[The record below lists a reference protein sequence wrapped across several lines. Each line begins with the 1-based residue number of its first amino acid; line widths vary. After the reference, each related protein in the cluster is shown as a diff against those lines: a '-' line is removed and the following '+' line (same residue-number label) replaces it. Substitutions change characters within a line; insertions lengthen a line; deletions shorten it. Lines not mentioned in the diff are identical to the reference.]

1 MTKPINKIN
10 VITLGCSKNLVDS
23 EVLLK
28 QLNVGNFI
36 VEHDSEKTDAQTV
49 IINTC
54 GFIRDAKEESIE
66 TILRF
71 ARAREKGEIQNLYV
85 IGCLSERYK
94 EELKNEIPD
103 VDRYFG
109 VNNLEQIVTS
119 LGIEYRK
126 ELLGERKLVTPG
138 HYAYLKIAEGCDRKC
153 AFCSIPLIRGRHK
166 SRTIGSLVNEAVLL
180 VSQGVKELI
189 LISQDL
195 SYYGLDIY
203 NRQRLGDLISR
214 LSEVPGVEWIRLH
227 YLFPANFP
235 ADILPLIREKENI
248 CSYLDIPF
256 QHIADNVL
264 KIMRRGISGKES
276 YDLINMIRKEVP
288 GITLR
293 TTLLTGHPGESEK
306 NFTELKEF
314 ISDVRFDRLGIFP
327 YSHEEGTYS
336 FKHYRDEIPEMIKMQ
351 RAEEIMTIQESIS
364 NKLNKKKIGNKYK
377 VIIDRQEGDYFV
389 GRTEFDSPEV
399 DQEVLIKPAQGM
411 ITGEFCNVIIT
422 GYDNFD
428 LYGRSH

>member
-10 VITLGCSKNLVDS
+10 VITLGCSKNIVDS

-28 QLNVGNFI
+28 QLDAGNLI
-36 VEHDSEKTDAQTV
+36 VEHDSETTDAQTV

-66 TILRF
+66 TILRY

-94 EELKNEIPD
+94 EELKNEIPE

-109 VNNLEQIVTS
+109 VNNLEQIVKS
-119 LGIEYRK
+119 LGTEYRK
-126 ELLGERKLVTPG
+126 ELLGERNLVTPG

-153 AFCSIPLIRGRHK
+153 SFCSIPLIRGIHK
-166 SRTIGSLVNEAVLL
+166 SRTIESLVNEAVFLAK
-180 VSQGVKELI
+180 QGVKELI

-203 NRQRLGDLISR
+203 REQRLKDLIDQ
-214 LSEVPGVEWIRLH
+214 LSEVPGIEWIRLH

-235 ADILPLIREKENI
+235 ADILPVIQNKENI
-248 CSYLDIPF
+248 CNYLDIPF
-256 QHIADNVL
+256 QHIADPVL
-264 KIMRRGISGKES
+264 KAMRRGISGKET
-276 YDLINMIRKEVP
+276 YELINRIREEVP
-288 GITLR
+288 GIALR
-293 TTLLTGHPGESEK
+293 TTLLTGYPGENEK
-306 NFTELKEF
+306 DFAELKEF
-314 ISDVRFDRLGIFP
+314 ISEVRFDRLGVFT

-336 FKHYRDEIPEMIKMQ
+336 FKHNNDDIPKEIKMQ

-364 NKLNKKKIGNKYK
+364 SKLNMGIIGNKYK
-377 VIIDRQEGDYFV
+377 VIIDRHEGDYFV

-399 DQEVLIKPAQGM
+399 DQEVLIKPAKGL

-428 LYGRSH
+428 LYGKVW

>member
-1 MTKPINKIN
+1 MLKPINKIN

-28 QLNVGNFI
+28 QLYVGNFI

-71 ARAREKGEIQNLYV
+71 ARAREKGEIRNLYV

-153 AFCSIPLIRGRHK
+153 AFCSIPLIRGKHK
-166 SRTIGSLVNEAVLL
+166 SRTIESLVNEAVLL
-180 VSQGVKELI
+180 VRQGVKELI

-214 LSEVPGVEWIRLH
+214 LSEVRGVEWIRLH

-235 ADILPLIREKENI
+235 ADILPVIRDKENI

-276 YDLINMIRKEVP
+276 YDLINMVRKEVP

-306 NFTELKEF
+306 NFAELKEF
-314 ISDVRFDRLGIFP
+314 VSDVRFDRLGIFP

-336 FKHYRDEIPEMIKMQ
+336 FKNYRDEITEMIKMQ

-364 NKLNKKKIGNKYK
+364 NKLNKKKIGNEYK
-377 VIIDRQEGDYFV
+377 VIIDRKEEDYFV
-389 GRTEFDSPEV
+389 GRTESDSPEV
-399 DQEVLIKPAQGM
+399 DQEVLIEPAPGL
-411 ITGEFCNVIIT
+411 ITGGFCNVIIT

-428 LYGRSH
+428 LYGKSH

>member
-1 MTKPINKIN
+1 MTKPVNKIN

-28 QLNVGNFI
+28 QLYVGNFI

-71 ARAREKGEIQNLYV
+71 ARAREKGEIRNLYV

-109 VNNLEQIVTS
+109 VNNIEQIVTS

-153 AFCSIPLIRGRHK
+153 AFCSIPLIRGKHK
-166 SRTIGSLVNEAVLL
+166 SRTIESLVNEAVLL

-214 LSEVPGVEWIRLH
+214 LSEVRGVEWIRLH

-235 ADILPLIREKENI
+235 ADILPVIRDKENI

-276 YDLINMIRKEVP
+276 YDLINMVRKEVP

-306 NFTELKEF
+306 NFAELKEF
-314 ISDVRFDRLGIFP
+314 VSDVRFDRLGIFP

-336 FKHYRDEIPEMIKMQ
+336 FKNYRDEIPEMIKMQ

-364 NKLNKKKIGNKYK
+364 NKLNKKKIGNEYK
-377 VIIDRQEGDYFV
+377 VIIDRKEEDYFV
-389 GRTEFDSPEV
+389 GRTESDSPEV
-399 DQEVLIKPAQGM
+399 DQEVLIEPVPGL

-428 LYGRSH
+428 LYGKSH

>member
-1 MTKPINKIN
+1 MIKPINKIN
-10 VITLGCSKNLVDS
+10 VITLGCSKNIVDS

-28 QLNVGNFI
+28 QLDAGNLI
-36 VEHDSEKTDAQTV
+36 VEHDSETTDAQTV

-54 GFIRDAKEESIE
+54 GFIQDAKEESIE
-66 TILRF
+66 TILQY
-71 ARAREKGEIQNLYV
+71 ARAREKGQIQNLYV

-94 EELKNEIPD
+94 EELKNEIPE

-109 VNNLEQIVTS
+109 VNNLEQIVKS

-126 ELLGERKLVTPG
+126 ELLGERNLVTPG

-153 AFCSIPLIRGRHK
+153 SFCSIPLIRGIHK
-166 SRTIGSLVNEAVLL
+166 SRTIESLVNEAAYLAK
-180 VSQGVKELI
+180 QGVKELI

-203 NRQRLGDLISR
+203 REQRLKDLIDQ
-214 LSEVPGVEWIRLH
+214 LSEVPGIEWIRLH

-235 ADILPLIREKENI
+235 ADILPVIQNKENI
-248 CSYLDIPF
+248 CNYLDIPF
-256 QHIADNVL
+256 QHIADPVL
-264 KIMRRGISGKES
+264 KAMRRGISGKET
-276 YDLINMIRKEVP
+276 YELINRIREEVP
-288 GITLR
+288 GIALR
-293 TTLLTGHPGESEK
+293 TTLLTGYPGENEK
-306 NFTELKEF
+306 DFAELKEF
-314 ISDVRFDRLGIFP
+314 ISEVRFDRLGVFT

-336 FKHYRDEIPEMIKMQ
+336 FKNNKDDIPKEIKIQ

-364 NKLNKKKIGNKYK
+364 GKLNKEKIGYIYK

-399 DQEVLIKPAQGM
+399 DQEVLIKPAKGL
-411 ITGEFCNVIIT
+411 ITGEFCNAIIT

-428 LYGRSH
+428 LYGRRS

>member
-10 VITLGCSKNLVDS
+10 VITLGCSKNIVDS

-28 QLNVGNFI
+28 QLDAGNLI
-36 VEHDSEKTDAQTV
+36 VEHDSETTDAQTV

-54 GFIRDAKEESIE
+54 GFISDAKEESIE
-66 TILRF
+66 TILRY

-94 EELKNEIPD
+94 EELKNEIPE

-109 VNNLEQIVTS
+109 VNNLEQIVKS
-119 LGIEYRK
+119 LGTEYRK
-126 ELLGERKLVTPG
+126 ELLGERNLVTPG

-153 AFCSIPLIRGRHK
+153 SFCSIPLIRGIHK
-166 SRTIGSLVNEAVLL
+166 SRTIESLVNETIFLAEH
-180 VSQGVKELI
+180 GVKELI

-203 NRQRLGDLISR
+203 REQRLKDLIDQ
-214 LSEVPGVEWIRLH
+214 LSEVPGIEWIRLH

-235 ADILPLIREKENI
+235 ADILPVIQNKENI
-248 CSYLDIPF
+248 CNYLDIPF
-256 QHIADNVL
+256 QHIAEPVL
-264 KIMRRGISGKES
+264 KAMRRGISGKET
-276 YDLINMIRKEVP
+276 YELINRIREEVP
-288 GITLR
+288 GIALR
-293 TTLLTGHPGESEK
+293 TTLLTGYPGEK
-306 NFTELKEF
+306 KKDFAELKEF
-314 ISDVRFDRLGIFP
+314 ISEVRFDRLGVFT

-336 FKHYRDEIPEMIKMQ
+336 FKHFNDDIPKEIKMQ

-364 NKLNKKKIGNKYK
+364 SKLNMGIIGNKYK
-377 VIIDRQEGDYFV
+377 VIIDRHEGDYFV

-399 DQEVLIKPAQGM
+399 DQEVLIKPAKGL
-411 ITGEFCNVIIT
+411 ITGEFCNVIVT

-428 LYGRSH
+428 LYGKVW

>member
-1 MTKPINKIN
+1 MSKPINKIN
-10 VITLGCSKNLVDS
+10 VITLGCSKNIVDS
-23 EVLLK
+23 EVLIK
-28 QLNVGNFI
+28 QLDAGNLI
-36 VEHDSEKTDAQTV
+36 VEHDSETTNAQTV

-54 GFIRDAKEESIE
+54 GFIQDAKEESIE
-66 TILRF
+66 TILRY
-71 ARAREKGEIQNLYV
+71 ARARGKGEIQKLYV

-94 EELKNEIPD
+94 DELKNEIPE

-109 VNNLEQIVTS
+109 VNSLEQIIKS

-126 ELLGERKLVTPG
+126 ELLGERNLITPG

-153 AFCSIPLIRGRHK
+153 AFCAIPLIRGKHR
-166 SRTIGSLVNEAVLL
+166 SRTIESLLNEAVYLAG
-180 VSQGVKELI
+180 QGVKELI

-203 NRQRLGDLISR
+203 RKQRLKDLIEQ
-214 LSEVPGVEWIRLH
+214 LSEVPGIEWIRLH

-235 ADILPLIREKENI
+235 VDILPVIQNKKNI

-256 QHIADNVL
+256 QHIADPVL
-264 KIMRRGISGKES
+264 KAMRRGITGKET
-276 YDLINMIRKEVP
+276 YELINRIREEVP
-288 GITLR
+288 GIALR
-293 TTLLTGHPGESEK
+293 TTLLTGYPGEREK
-306 NFTELKEF
+306 DFAELKEF
-314 ISDVRFDRLGIFP
+314 ISEVRFDRLGIFT

-336 FKHYRDEIPEMIKMQ
+336 FNNYKDNITKEIKMQ

-364 NKLNKKKIGNKYK
+364 NKLNKEKIGNRYK

-389 GRTEFDSPEV
+389 GRTEYDSPEV
-399 DQEVLIKPAQGM
+399 DQEVLIKPAKGLM
-411 ITGEFCNVIIT
+411 KGEFCNVIIT

-428 LYGRSH
+428 LYGRC

>member
-1 MTKPINKIN
+1 MTKPINKVN
-10 VITLGCSKNLVDS
+10 VITLGCSKNIVDS
-23 EVLLK
+23 EVLIK
-28 QLNVGNFI
+28 QLDAGNLI
-36 VEHDSEKTDAQTV
+36 VEHDSEITDAQTV

-66 TILRF
+66 TILRY

-94 EELKNEIPD
+94 EELKNEIPE

-109 VNNLEQIVTS
+109 VNNLEQIVKS
-119 LGIEYRK
+119 LGTEYRK
-126 ELLGERKLVTPG
+126 ELLGERNLVTPG

-153 AFCSIPLIRGRHK
+153 SFCSIPLIRGIHR
-166 SRTIGSLVNEAVLL
+166 SRTIESLVNEAVFLAK
-180 VSQGVKELI
+180 QGVKELI

-203 NRQRLGDLISR
+203 REQRLKDLIDQ
-214 LSEVPGVEWIRLH
+214 LSEVPGIEWIRLH
-227 YLFPANFP
+227 YLFPVNFP
-235 ADILPLIREKENI
+235 ADILPVIQNKENI
-248 CSYLDIPF
+248 CNYLDIPF
-256 QHIADNVL
+256 QHIADPVL
-264 KIMRRGISGKES
+264 KAMRRGITGKET
-276 YDLINMIRKEVP
+276 YELINRIREEVP
-288 GITLR
+288 GIALR
-293 TTLLTGHPGESEK
+293 TTLLTGYPGENEK
-306 NFTELKEF
+306 DFAELKEF
-314 ISDVRFDRLGIFP
+314 ISEVRFDRLGVFT

-336 FKHYRDEIPEMIKMQ
+336 FKHYNDDIPKEIKMQ

-364 NKLNKKKIGNKYK
+364 SKLNKEKIGNRYK

-399 DQEVLIKPAQGM
+399 DQEVLIKPAKGLM
-411 ITGEFCNVIIT
+411 TGEFHNILIT

-428 LYGRSH
+428 LYGTS

>member
-214 LSEVPGVEWIRLH
+214 LSEVPGIEWIRLH

-293 TTLLTGHPGESEK
+293 TTLLTGHPGESKK

>member
-10 VITLGCSKNLVDS
+10 VITLGCSKNIVDS

-28 QLNVGNFI
+28 QLDAGNLI
-36 VEHDSEKTDAQTV
+36 VEHDSETTDAQTV

-66 TILRF
+66 TILRY

-94 EELKNEIPD
+94 EELKNEIPE

-109 VNNLEQIVTS
+109 VNNLEQIVKS
-119 LGIEYRK
+119 LGTEYRK
-126 ELLGERKLVTPG
+126 ELLGERNLVTPG

-153 AFCSIPLIRGRHK
+153 SFCSIPLIRGIHR
-166 SRTIGSLVNEAVLL
+166 SRTIESLVNEAVFLAK
-180 VSQGVKELI
+180 QGVKELI

-203 NRQRLGDLISR
+203 REQRLKDLIDQ
-214 LSEVPGVEWIRLH
+214 LSEVPGIEWIRLH
-227 YLFPANFP
+227 YLFPVNFP
-235 ADILPLIREKENI
+235 ADILPVIQNKENI
-248 CSYLDIPF
+248 CTYLDIPF
-256 QHIADNVL
+256 QHIADPVL
-264 KIMRRGISGKES
+264 KAMRRCISGKET
-276 YDLINMIRKEVP
+276 YELINRIREEVP
-288 GITLR
+288 GIALR
-293 TTLLTGHPGESEK
+293 TTLLTGYPGENEK
-306 NFTELKEF
+306 DFAELKEF
-314 ISDVRFDRLGIFP
+314 ISEVRFDRLGVFT

-336 FKHYRDEIPEMIKMQ
+336 FKHYNDDIPKEIKMQ

-364 NKLNKKKIGNKYK
+364 SKLNKEKIGNKYK
-377 VIIDRQEGDYFV
+377 VIIDIQEGNYFV

-399 DQEVLIKPAQGM
+399 DQEVLIKPAKGLM
-411 ITGEFCNVIIT
+411 TGEFCTVLIT

-428 LYGRSH
+428 LYGRSY

>member
-1 MTKPINKIN
+1 MIKPINKIN
-10 VITLGCSKNLVDS
+10 VITLGCSKNIVDS

-28 QLNVGNFI
+28 QLDAGNLI
-36 VEHDSEKTDAQTV
+36 VEHDSETTDAQTV

-54 GFIRDAKEESIE
+54 GFISDAKEESIE
-66 TILRF
+66 TILQY
-71 ARAREKGEIQNLYV
+71 ARAREKGQIQNLYV

-94 EELKNEIPD
+94 EELKNEIPE

-109 VNNLEQIVTS
+109 VNNLEQIVKS

-126 ELLGERKLVTPG
+126 ELLGERNLVTPG

-153 AFCSIPLIRGRHK
+153 SFCSIPLIRGIHK
-166 SRTIGSLVNEAVLL
+166 SRTIESLVNEAVFLAEK
-180 VSQGVKELI
+180 GVKELI

-203 NRQRLGDLISR
+203 REQRLKDLIDQ
-214 LSEVPGVEWIRLH
+214 LSEVPGIEWIRLH

-235 ADILPLIREKENI
+235 ADILPVIQNKENI
-248 CSYLDIPF
+248 CNYLDIPF
-256 QHIADNVL
+256 QHIADPVL
-264 KIMRRGISGKES
+264 KAMRRGISGKET
-276 YDLINMIRKEVP
+276 YELINRIREEVP
-288 GITLR
+288 GIALR
-293 TTLLTGHPGESEK
+293 TTLLTGYPGENK
-306 NFTELKEF
+306 KDFAKLKEF
-314 ISDVRFDRLGIFP
+314 ISEVRFDRLGVFT

-336 FKHYRDEIPEMIKMQ
+336 FKNNKDDIPKEIKIQ

-364 NKLNKKKIGNKYK
+364 GKLNKEKIGYIYK
-377 VIIDRQEGDYFV
+377 VVIDRQEGDYFV

-399 DQEVLIKPAQGM
+399 DQEVLVKPAKGL

-428 LYGRSH
+428 LYGRRS

>member
-399 DQEVLIKPAQGM
+399 DQEVLIKPAQGL

>member
-293 TTLLTGHPGESEK
+293 TTLLTGHPGESKK

-399 DQEVLIKPAQGM
+399 DQEVLIKPAQGL

>member
-1 MTKPINKIN
+1 MTKPVNKIN

-28 QLNVGNFI
+28 QLYVGNFI

-71 ARAREKGEIQNLYV
+71 ARAREKGEIRNLYV

-109 VNNLEQIVTS
+109 VNNIEQIVTS

-153 AFCSIPLIRGRHK
+153 AFCSIPLIRGKHK
-166 SRTIGSLVNEAVLL
+166 SRTIESLVNEAVLL

-214 LSEVPGVEWIRLH
+214 LSEVRGVEWIRLH

-235 ADILPLIREKENI
+235 ADILPVIRDKENI

-276 YDLINMIRKEVP
+276 YDLINMVRKEVP

-306 NFTELKEF
+306 NFAELKEF
-314 ISDVRFDRLGIFP
+314 VSDVRFDRLGIFP

-336 FKHYRDEIPEMIKMQ
+336 FKNYRDEIPEMIKMQ

-364 NKLNKKKIGNKYK
+364 NKLNKKKIGNEYK
-377 VIIDRQEGDYFV
+377 VIIDRKEEDYFV
-389 GRTEFDSPEV
+389 GRTESDSPEV
-399 DQEVLIKPAQGM
+399 DQEVLIEPAPGL

-428 LYGRSH
+428 LYGKSH

>member
-1 MTKPINKIN
+1 MTKPVNKIN
-10 VITLGCSKNLVDS
+10 VVTLGCSKNLVDS

-28 QLNVGNFI
+28 QLYVGNFI

-54 GFIRDAKEESIE
+54 GFVRDAKEESIE

-71 ARAREKGEIQNLYV
+71 ARAREKGEIRNLYV

-153 AFCSIPLIRGRHK
+153 AFCSIPLIRGKHK
-166 SRTIGSLVNEAVLL
+166 SRTIESLVNEAVLL
-180 VSQGVKELI
+180 VRQGVKELI

-235 ADILPLIREKENI
+235 ADILPVIRDKENI

-264 KIMRRGISGKES
+264 KIMQRGISGKES

-306 NFTELKEF
+306 NFAELKEF
-314 ISDVRFDRLGIFP
+314 VSDVRFDRLGIFT

-336 FKHYRDEIPEMIKMQ
+336 FKNYKDEIPEMIKMQ

-364 NKLNKKKIGNKYK
+364 NKLNKKKIGKKYK

-399 DQEVLIKPAQGM
+399 DQEVLIKPAQEL
-411 ITGEFCNVIIT
+411 ITGRFCNVIIT

-428 LYGRSH
+428 LYGKSH

>member
-377 VIIDRQEGDYFV
+377 VVIDRQEGDYFV

-399 DQEVLIKPAQGM
+399 DQEVLIKPAQGL

>member
-1 MTKPINKIN
+1 MIKPINKIN
-10 VITLGCSKNLVDS
+10 VITLGCSKNIVDS

-28 QLNVGNFI
+28 QLDAGNLI
-36 VEHDSEKTDAQTV
+36 VEHDSETTDAQTV

-54 GFIRDAKEESIE
+54 GFISDAKEESIE
-66 TILRF
+66 TILQY
-71 ARAREKGEIQNLYV
+71 ARAREKGQIQNLYV

-94 EELKNEIPD
+94 EELKNEIPE

-109 VNNLEQIVTS
+109 VNNLEQIVKS

-126 ELLGERKLVTPG
+126 ELLGERNLVTPG

-153 AFCSIPLIRGRHK
+153 SFCSIPLIRGIHK
-166 SRTIGSLVNEAVLL
+166 SRTIESLVNEAAYLAEK
-180 VSQGVKELI
+180 GVKELI

-203 NRQRLGDLISR
+203 REQRLKDLIDQ
-214 LSEVPGVEWIRLH
+214 LSEVPGIEWIRLH

-235 ADILPLIREKENI
+235 ADILPVIQNKENI
-248 CSYLDIPF
+248 CNYLDIPF
-256 QHIADNVL
+256 QHIADPVL
-264 KIMRRGISGKES
+264 KAMRRGISGKET
-276 YDLINMIRKEVP
+276 YELINRIREEVP
-288 GITLR
+288 GIALR
-293 TTLLTGHPGESEK
+293 TTLLTGYPGENK
-306 NFTELKEF
+306 KDFAKLKEF
-314 ISDVRFDRLGIFP
+314 ISEVRFDRLGVFT

-336 FKHYRDEIPEMIKMQ
+336 FKNNKDDIPKEIKIQ

-364 NKLNKKKIGNKYK
+364 GKLNKEKIGYIYK

-399 DQEVLIKPAQGM
+399 DQEVLIKPAKGL

-428 LYGRSH
+428 LYGRRS

>member
-1 MTKPINKIN
+1 MIKPINKIN
-10 VITLGCSKNLVDS
+10 VITLGCSKNIVDS

-28 QLNVGNFI
+28 QLDAGNLI
-36 VEHDSEKTDAQTV
+36 VEHDSETTDAQTV

-54 GFIRDAKEESIE
+54 GFISDAKEESIE
-66 TILRF
+66 TILQY
-71 ARAREKGEIQNLYV
+71 ARAREKGQIQNLYV

-94 EELKNEIPD
+94 EELKNEIPE

-109 VNNLEQIVTS
+109 VNNLEQIVKS

-126 ELLGERKLVTPG
+126 ELLGERNLVTPG

-153 AFCSIPLIRGRHK
+153 SFCSIPLIRGIHK
-166 SRTIGSLVNEAVLL
+166 SRTIESLVNEAAYLAK
-180 VSQGVKELI
+180 QGVKELI

-203 NRQRLGDLISR
+203 REQRLKDLIDQ
-214 LSEVPGVEWIRLH
+214 LSEVPGIEWIRLH

-235 ADILPLIREKENI
+235 ADILPVIQNKENI
-248 CSYLDIPF
+248 CNYLDIPF
-256 QHIADNVL
+256 QHIADPVL
-264 KIMRRGISGKES
+264 KAMRRGISGKET
-276 YDLINMIRKEVP
+276 YELINRIREEVP
-288 GITLR
+288 GIALR
-293 TTLLTGHPGESEK
+293 TTLLTGYPGENK
-306 NFTELKEF
+306 KDFAKLKEF
-314 ISDVRFDRLGIFP
+314 ISEVRFDRLGVFT

-336 FKHYRDEIPEMIKMQ
+336 FKNNKDDIPKEIKIQ

-364 NKLNKKKIGNKYK
+364 GKLNKEKIGYIYK

-399 DQEVLIKPAQGM
+399 DQEVLIKPAKGL

-428 LYGRSH
+428 LYGRRS